1 MKKTVLLLAAMLLLV
16 NITVMAQEEEE
27 EERDVLEFGFYGGM
41 ALPSGDLSEWHTD
54 LGAENGFGFG
64 VNLGYFV
71 TSSFVIGADLRY
83 TQFAIKDAAEASDQ
97 RHRLYT
103 PSLYAKY
110 SFSGDSDFE
119 PYLKAHVG
127 VENAKFST
135 FVINSAGQRYRELSY
150 DPALSLGAGAGLFYF
165 TSDYSGLYL
174 EADYRFADTETAMA
188 DYESVDYEFGEKT
201 AVISLNFGIRVLFGS
216 GD

>member
-1 MKKTVLLLAAMLLLV
+1 MKKTVLLLAAMLLMV

-27 EERDVLEFGFYGGM
+27 ERDVLEVGFYGGM
-41 ALPSGDLSEWHTD
+41 AFPSSDLSEWQTD
-54 LGAENGFGFG
+54 LGADNGFSVG

-71 TSSFVIGADLRY
+71 TSSFIVGADLRY
-83 TQFAIKDAAEASDQ
+83 TQFGIKDADDISDQ
-97 RHRLYT
+97 RHRFYT

-110 SFSGDSDFE
+110 YFSGDSDFE

-127 VENAKFST
+127 LENAKFST
-135 FVINSAGQRYRELSY
+135 FAVNSSGQRYRELSY
-150 DPALSLGAGAGLFYF
+150 GPALSLGAGGGLFYY

-174 EADYRFADTETAMA
+174 EADYRFSDTESSTA
-188 DYESVDYEFGEKT
+188 DYESVDYEFGAKS
-201 AVISLNFGIRVLFGS
+201 AVISLYFGIRILFGS